1 MRNKFSGLTKLVF
14 EHVNI
19 LIIAETKL
27 DTSFP
32 TAQFLM
38 PGFHKPFRL
47 DVTTSSGGLLAYVK
61 RSLPGRELEAYKL
74 QFNIQPIPFE
84 INLEKGKWLFIGI
97 YKPPS
102 QKSQYVLNISADSLD
117 FYSM

>member
-47 DVTTSSGGLLAYVK
+47 DVITSSGGLLVCVK
-61 RSLPGRELEAYKL
+61 RSLPARELEAYKL
-74 QFNIQPIPFE
+74 QFNIQPIHFE
-84 INLEKGKWLFIGI
+84 INLRNGK
-97 YKPPS
+97 
-102 QKSQYVLNISADSLD
+102 
-117 FYSM
+117 